1 MTGAYV
7 RFVCLQTVE
16 RQRNRLGVFQ
26 AIRIARESDVAEDW
40 ALRELR
46 VLGDWFNDRL
56 ARPKSFASG
65 RERFHKGEYIQ
76 EGQTGLSWFKPTATD
91 HIARMH
97 RLKTAL
103 DACGV
108 HVEVLTTRDPGKVV
122 WEDEHQ
128 VVAEPGGRRF

>member
-1 MTGAYV
+1 MSGAYV
-7 RFVCLQTVE
+7 RFVCFQTVR
-16 RQRNRLGVFQ
+16 RQKNRLGVFQ
-26 AIRIARESDVAEDW
+26 AIRLARESDVAEDW

-46 VLGDWFNDRL
+46 ILGDWFNEWL
-56 ARPKSFASG
+56 AEPITFASG
-65 RERFHKGEYIQ
+65 RERFRYGDYVQ
-76 EGQTGLSWFKPTATD
+76 DGQTGLSWFKPTATE

-103 DACGV
+103 EACGV

-122 WEDEHQ
+122 WEDGHQ